1 MDIARYLARIG
12 YSGPRTPSAQALR
25 QLHRAHLFSIP
36 FENLSIGWGEPIEL
50 NDVAHYWKIVEC
62 RRGGFCFEQNG
73 LFAWALRELGYD
85 VTLLAAE
92 VYSNQPGHEGY
103 GPEFSHLALR
113 VDVDEPMLVDVGFGD
128 SFVNP
133 MVMRLGAI
141 HREPPSREYRITEE
155 GGRFALEMRQLSGEF
170 KPRYRFALTPRHID
184 QFEVMCQFHQTSP
197 ESHFTQHRIVT
208 LARPDGR
215 ITVVDQRCTET
226 TADGVETTSYL
237 EEYEIAEVLER
248 RFGIVVPRAERQT
261 L

>member
-12 YSGPRTPSAQALR
+12 YSGPKTPSAQALR

-50 NDVAHYWKIVEC
+50 SDVAHYWKIVEC
-62 RRGGFCFEQNG
+62 QRGGFCFEQNG

-92 VYSNQPGHEGY
+92 VYSTREGNQGF

-113 VDVDEPMLVDVGFGD
+113 VNVDEPYLVDVGFGD

-133 MVMRLGAI
+133 IVMRLNAI
-141 HREPPSREYRITEE
+141 HREPPRREYRITEE
-155 GGRFALEMRQLSGEF
+155 GGRFTLEMRELSGEF
-170 KPRYRFALTPRHID
+170 KPRYRFALTPRAMP
-184 QFEVMCQFHQTSP
+184 QFEVMCQYHQTSP
-197 ESHFTQHRIVT
+197 ESHFTQHRIAT
-208 LARPDGR
+208 LARPEGR
-215 ITVVDQRCTET
+215 LTMLDNRYTESL
-226 TADGVETTSYL
+226 ADGVQTVRDLDDDEAA
-237 EEYEIAEVLER
+237 EILER
-248 RFGIVVPRAERQT
+248 RFGIVVPRAERQA